1 MPRVHCGLRCFDL
14 PGVLRA
20 EDVAAEFSS
29 SLNSALDGAGG
40 GVDVYRLEPLAPHVQ
55 LSDNDMVVCCVPEW
69 QFDLDAVEDLHR
81 QLEDLR
87 IQHERLLCQYS
98 RTKEALKDVSNA
110 SAAEA
115 VEVEAPLASRRGAAG
130 SRKSEVDQLKLMLS
144 HEQKLNEKKQ
154 QETKATVM
162 ALRNEFMQLVNMM
175 TDAGGARQFDIPS
188 VMKEI
193 DTNTTDSWPQA
204 DQVSG
209 AGYSLE
215 ATKSR
220 HVSQPP
226 MVPGARRPSGSPRV
240 YRTPGNFTTPRI
252 VTRPR
257 GTQQRRD
264 YSAGASSRQRQTRDG
279 Y

>member
-14 PGVLRA
+14 PGVLKA
-20 EDVAAEFSS
+20 QDVASEFSA
-29 SLNSALDGAGG
+29 SLNSALDGA
-40 GVDVYRLEPLAPHVQ
+40 VDVYRLELLAPHVQ
-55 LSDNDMVVCCVPEW
+55 LSADDMVVCNVPEW
-69 QFDLDAVEDLHR
+69 QFDLAAVEDLHR

-87 IQHERLLCQYS
+87 VEHERLLCQYS

-115 VEVEAPLASRRGAAG
+115 VEVVTSSAQRRGAAG

-162 ALRNEFMQLVNMM
+162 ALRNEFMQLVDMM
-175 TDAGGARQFDIPS
+175 TDSGGPRQFDIPS
-188 VMKEI
+188 VMKEL
-193 DTNTTDSWPQA
+193 DTNTADSWPQA
-204 DQVSG
+204 DRVAG
-209 AGYSLE
+209 AGFSME
-215 ATKSR
+215 AAKSR

-226 MVPGARRPSGSPRV
+226 MVSGARRQIGSPRV
-240 YRTPGNFTTPRI
+240 YRTPGNFSTPRT
-252 VTRPR
+252 VPRPR
-257 GTQQRRD
+257 GIQQRLD
-264 YSAGASSRQRQTRDG
+264 YSGGASSRQRQARDG